1 MCERACAYVFDA
13 DNLLD
18 SYVVLVNPVS
28 RDQRMKKTE
37 QRQSQPGTRNI
48 GRQIIGLNITIRES
62 LNMYVPKYRTTI
74 NRYDGGQ
81 RTQIFSFRME
91 YESLECNECTPQ
103 P

>member
-37 QRQSQPGTRNI
+37 QSK
-48 GRQIIGLNITIRES
+48 GRVSRARETLGDRS
-62 LNMYVPKYRTTI
+62 S
-74 NRYDGGQ
+74 D
-81 RTQIFSFRME
+81 
-91 YESLECNECTPQ
+91 
-103 P
+103 